1 MIYVAKTKALL
12 VGVGDN
18 FNVVASDAMAMLQV
32 TDQFIELMDKEIVI
46 VTKESITIKT
56 YKVKRLNVHRLQRN

>member
-1 MIYVAKTKALL
+1 MLLKTKSPLL